1 MESISQEERLVRL
14 MDYIQQHQRITTG
27 TICELFNVSR
37 DTARR
42 DIVRL
47 VENGKVIRIRGG
59 VMLPRLTKEVS
70 GYKERLIMEFSG
82 KREIGQIAAALVKDG
97 DYVIFDAS
105 TTVHLAAQCLKVE
118 DVTVVTNSIDVASV
132 LADNDG
138 VTVHLL
144 GGTLNSKHR
153 FLYGSSTLQKLT
165 EYQVDKLFLGACG
178 ITADG
183 ISYPHE
189 EDGVVKREMIRH
201 ADQVILLADST
212 KFGKR
217 LFHKIA
223 GLESIDMV
231 ITDKNPDKEMMQV
244 LNEYDI
250 EVIVAEGKDPED

>member
-14 MDYIQQHQRITTG
+14 MEYLQQHQRMTTG

-42 DIVRL
+42 DIVKL
-47 VENGKVIRIRGG
+47 VESEKVIRIRGG

-70 GYKERLIMEFSG
+70 GYKERLIIEYSG

-105 TTVHLAAQCLKVE
+105 TTVHLAAQCLEKE
-118 DVTVVTNSIDVASV
+118 DVTVVTNAIDVASV
-132 LADNDG
+132 LADNDD

-144 GGTLNSKHR
+144 GGTLNGKHR
-153 FLYGSSTLQKLT
+153 FLYGAATLQKLS

-183 ISYPHE
+183 ISYPNE
-189 EDGVVKREMIRH
+189 EDGVIKREMINH
-201 ADQVILLADST
+201 ADQVIVLADST

-217 LFHKIA
+217 LFHRIS
-223 GLESIDMV
+223 GLESIDII
-231 ITDKNPDKEMMQV
+231 ITDKHPDEEMTRV
-244 LNEYDI
+244 LNDHDI
-250 EVIVAEGKDPED
+250 EVIVAKAEDAE